1 MLNIVLPIAGRG
13 SRFAAVGYELP
24 KPLIPVRGV
33 PMIEL
38 VVDNLRPRQPHR
50 FIFLAL
56 QEHIERWDI
65 AAKLE
70 NIAPGCT
77 VISVDRVTEGAA
89 CTVLLA
95 RNEIDNATPLM
106 IANTDQYIA
115 TDLEAYLA
123 QASAAGCDGLI
134 MTFTANHP
142 KWSYVRKDSRDQV
155 VEVVEK
161 QVISDEATVGIYNF
175 GRGADF
181 VSAADAMIASDLR
194 VNGEFY
200 VAPTYNQLISN
211 GACIRSFRIPPE
223 GKGMFG
229 LGTPED
235 LETFLRTPALTKP

>member
-13 SRFAAVGYELP
+13 SRFAAVGYEVP

-38 VVDNLRPRQPHR
+38 VVDNLRPQRAHR

-65 AAKLE
+65 AARLE
-70 NIAPGCT
+70 HIAPGCT
-77 VISVDRVTEGAA
+77 VIPVNQVTEGAA

-95 RNEIDNATPLM
+95 RDEINNAMPLM

-115 TDLEAYLA
+115 TDLEAYLS
-123 QASAAGCDGLI
+123 QASAAGCDGMI
-134 MTFTANHP
+134 MTFTADHP

-175 GRGADF
+175 SRGTDF
-181 VSAADAMIASDLR
+181 VSAADAMIANNLR

-200 VAPTYNQLISN
+200 VAPTYNQLIGE

-223 GKGMFG
+223 GEGMFG

-235 LETFLRTPALTKP
+235 LEAFLRAPAPTKP